1 MTIWIEHDGGP
12 NPVREGETLV
22 AYRLRGGGECAGYFG
37 GKYPL
42 VWSHGKDLP
51 RCDHIT
57 HYAVTPPR
65 ASITPPAPMDAA
77 EVLVRAREAVIEL
90 GFWDYTAVDG
100 FRAAKQDDDEYI
112 RAILAF
118 HRDLS
123 RPLAE
128 VAPHTVEDA
137 DAWEADRIAM
147 EHGWHVSNKI
157 RDAIKDAIKRGRELE
172 RAGKAAR

>member
-1 MTIWIEHDGGP
+1 MTTELEWHKHDGGT

-22 AYRLRGGGECAGYFG
+22 EVMFRNGDKC
-37 GKYPL
+37 
-42 VWSHGKDLP
+42 S
-51 RCDHIT
+51 CDHNDWHWGNGCEDATIT
-57 HYAVTPPR
+57 HYRVTPPR
-65 ASITPPAPMDAA
+65 APPMSAE
-77 EVLVRAREAVIEL
+77 EVLVRAREAAIEVWGITTDDPKAL
-90 GFWDYTAVDG
+90 VRSG
-100 FRAAKQDDDEYI
+100 DDDRSTII

-137 DAWEADRIAM
+137 DERAAYDLYAKTGGIYAFPDRM
-147 EHGWHVSNKI
+147 ESETYRNTL
-157 RDAIKDAIKRGRELE
+157 AAY